1 MFPISSDGVFEDP
14 LLLFEQDGFL
24 QDLLEDINPIS
35 EGNNHTENSVK
46 KRARK
51 VEAESNNGSSDS
63 KKSAHRF
70 IEKQRRQEMSTL
82 YASLRSLLP
91 LEYIKGKRTVS
102 DHMHQAA
109 NYINDTKKK
118 IEEMKRRRES
128 LRNVDQ
134 KYSNGRD
141 SSSYCV
147 KINLFRDGFEILIS
161 SKESFPLSTV
171 LENLINQNLDVV
183 NCVCSRGDGCY
194 LHKIHVEIN
203 EFTSIDLSEL
213 QEKLVNLLQ
222 LA

>member
-14 LLLFEQDGFL
+14 LMLFEQDGFL

-35 EGNNHTENSVK
+35 EVNNHSENSVK

-51 VEAESNNGSSDS
+51 VEESNNGSSDS

-70 IEKQRRQEMSTL
+70 IEKQRRQEMSAL

-91 LEYIKGKRTVS
+91 LEYIKGKRAVS

-109 NYINDTKKK
+109 NYISDMKKK
-118 IEEMKRRRES
+118 IEEMKLRRGI

-134 KYSNGRD
+134 KDSNGRD

-147 KINLFRDGFEILIS
+147 KMNSFRDGFEILIS
-161 SKESFPLSTV
+161 SKECSPLSTV
-171 LENLINQNLDVV
+171 LGNLIDRNLDVV
-183 NCVCSRGDGCY
+183 SCVSSRGDGCY

-203 EFTSIDLSEL
+203 DSTRIDLSEL
-213 QEKLVNLLQ
+213 QEQLVNLLQ